1 MPMSLKRSL
10 WFGLHWFAS
19 GALWVASW
27 VVWLGLIAGLGLQV
41 WVVTRRELELPDFAL
56 RAIERRLAASEI
68 TARFGRAIFDP
79 TGRVLFEHVQLFGP
93 DRTVPLVTIRAAY
106 ASLDFLPLLVGE
118 VRVHEIRLTGVDLR
132 VPAMLSPSGTDE
144 AVVSDLDGVFQA
156 QQSDYHIA
164 VCTFRVAGVAVTS
177 HGRFHLPAGI
187 QSRPGSMQLLD
198 LVIERCLRSGRKLI
212 TLRPQIESLED
223 PRLQLTLTPTP
234 NSGALV
240 EAELLVD
247 SSHPEASC
255 TVQSGR
261 AWTVF
266 PLLGD
271 TPVATDVMIDAE
283 RVAWK
288 QQAQVARLHAVL
300 SGLLIPDHFVFTPL
314 LARLTAAGGSV
325 MGLSFAAPAAELA
338 VAEWPRIQGNVRL
351 QAGGSPLTASADVD
365 TRRGEGRIDLSASL
379 GPELLR
385 LAAAR
390 FGLKAAKWVTL
401 NEPALL
407 QAQIDLAG
415 DWKLARTEGDIS
427 VRHAIA
433 HDVAIDAAGGH
444 IVYDGHGLNVTDLTL
459 FQGDNAAYGSY
470 AMDTATNEYRFLLHG
485 HLRPLDISGWFTG
498 WWPRFW
504 RSFDFAAAAPVAD
517 VDVAGR
523 WGTAQESAVF
533 CQAEAAQP
541 GIRGVPFDRVRTT
554 LFFRPDYFEVSE
566 FKAERAGHSGQGSF
580 TVAVDSENSTYRT
593 LEFETVSD
601 LDLAECARLYGPA
614 GTALAAPFQFAEPPT
629 VRVAGHFDGPGA
641 PGGPRT
647 QLHFTVAANRRV
659 TLHGF
664 PLDAMKF
671 SANYHDSVLDLQDIE
686 AGIAGGTATGWA
698 RIEGPRD
705 PRTVAFDAKLGGA
718 DLGRVI
724 TLIDELQSA
733 GKPAGADRPA
743 EHLLRRASSG
753 HLDGRLAASGRLGEP
768 SSFHGDG
775 QLTVAGQELG
785 EIHLFGQLS
794 ELLSKTLLNFTSLRL
809 DSAQASFRIDG
820 NKLVFPQVK
829 LQGPRAS
836 IDAKG
841 EYLLETKT
849 LDFSAR
855 IYPLQESKFVVADAL
870 GALLTP
876 LSNVL
881 ELKLTGAL
889 EKPSWAFA
897 FGPTSLLRAITR
909 PLNSGP
915 IAPNGTPPPAPTPAA
930 PEKSP

>member
-1 MPMSLKRSL
+1 MSLQRSL
-10 WFGLHWFAS
+10 WFALRWCAA
-19 GALWVASW
+19 GALLVARW
-27 VVWLGLIAGLGLQV
+27 VVWLVLIAGLGLQV
-41 WVVTRRELELPDFAL
+41 WVVTRGEMELPDFAL
-56 RAIERRLAASEI
+56 RAFERRLAASEI

-79 TGRVLFEHVQLFGP
+79 TGRVVIEHVQLFGP
-93 DRTVPLVTIRAAY
+93 DRSVPLVTIRAAY
-106 ASLDFLPLLVGE
+106 ARLEFLPLLVGE
-118 VRVHEIRLTGVDLR
+118 IRMHEIRLTGVDLR

-156 QQSDYHIA
+156 QRSDYHIA

-177 HGRFHLPAGI
+177 QGRFHLPAGI
-187 QSRPGSMQLLD
+187 KSRPGSMQLLD
-198 LVIERCLRSGRKLI
+198 LMFERYLRAGRKLI
-212 TLRPQIESLED
+212 ALRPQIEALEE
-223 PRLQLTLTPTP
+223 PRLQLTLTA
-234 NSGALV
+234 SADAGALV

-247 SSHPEASC
+247 SSHSEASGKLL
-255 TVQSGR
+255 SGR
-261 AWTVF
+261 ARTVF
-266 PLLGD
+266 PLLGGA
-271 TPVATDVMIDAE
+271 PVATAVTIDAE
-283 RVAWK
+283 QVAWK
-288 QQAQVARLHAVL
+288 QQAQVARLHVVL
-300 SGLLIPDHFVFTPL
+300 SGLLVPDHFVFTPQTV
-314 LARLTAAGGSV
+314 RLTAAGGSV
-325 MGLSFAAPAAELA
+325 LGVPFAAPAAELT
-338 VAEWPRIQGNVRL
+338 VAEWPRVQGNVVL
-351 QAGGSPLTASADVD
+351 SAAGSPLAARADVE
-365 TRRGEGRIDLSASL
+365 TRRGEGRIDLSSSL
-379 GPELLR
+379 APELLR

-390 FGLKAAKWVTL
+390 FGLKAARWVTL
-401 NEPALL
+401 SEPASLR
-407 QAQIDLAG
+407 ARIDLAAG
-415 DWKLARTEGDIS
+415 WKPERAEGDIS

-433 HDVAIDAAGGH
+433 HGVAIDAAGGH
-444 IVYDGHGLNVTDLTL
+444 IVYAGHGLDVTDLTL

-504 RSFDFAAAAPVAD
+504 RGFDFAAVPPAAD

-523 WGTAQESAVF
+523 WGTAQESVVF
-533 CQAEAAQP
+533 CQADAAQP

-580 TVAVDSENSTYRT
+580 TVAVDSANSTYRT
-593 LEFETVSD
+593 LDFNAASD
-601 LDLAECARLYGPA
+601 LDVAECARLYGPA
-614 GTALAAPFQFAEPPT
+614 GIALAAPYQFAEPPA

-647 QLHFTVAANRRV
+647 QMHFTVAANNRG

-664 PLDAMKF
+664 PLDSLKF
-671 SANYHDSVLDLQDIE
+671 SANYHDGDLDLQDIE
-686 AGIAGGTATGWA
+686 AGFAGGAATGWA

-705 PRTVAFDAKLGGA
+705 TRAVAFDAKLGGA
-718 DLGRVI
+718 DLARVI
-724 TLIDELQSA
+724 TLIDDLQSP
-733 GKPAGADRPA
+733 GKPAGSDRPG
-743 EHLLRRASSG
+743 EHLLRRASNS

-768 SSFHGDG
+768 FSLHGDG
-775 QLTVAGQELG
+775 QMTVTGQELG
-785 EIHLFGQLS
+785 EIHLFGLLS

-849 LDFSAR
+849 LDFNAR

-881 ELKLTGAL
+881 ELKLTGPL
-889 EKPSWAFA
+889 GKPSWAFA
-897 FGPTSLLRAITR
+897 FGPTSLLRALTR
-909 PLNSGP
+909 PLNTGPLAPSGMP
-915 IAPNGTPPPAPTPAA
+915 SPTPPLAPPG
-930 PEKSP
+930 KSP